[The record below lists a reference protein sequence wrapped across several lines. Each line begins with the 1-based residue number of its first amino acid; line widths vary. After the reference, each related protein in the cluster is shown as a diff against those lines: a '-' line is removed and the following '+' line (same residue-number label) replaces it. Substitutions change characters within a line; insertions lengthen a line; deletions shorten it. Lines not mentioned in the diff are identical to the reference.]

1 MSWSETVQKFLSW
14 TSLKIEKEMQNDP
27 DFYFHEREIWW
38 ASLGVNIGFEQDGK
52 HENFERPVLVLKK
65 FNRFVLWIVPL
76 TSTVKDD
83 RHYFTIEYES
93 KQYSVILSQLRL
105 ISSKRLLRKVRMV
118 SKEEFTDIKNR
129 IKGFL

>member
-1 MSWSETVQKFLSW
+1 
-14 TSLKIEKEMQNDP
+14 MQDDP

-38 ASLGVNIGFEQDGK
+38 ASLGANIGFEQDGK

-83 RHYFTIEYES
+83 RHYFTIEYEG

-118 SKEEFTDIKNR
+118 SEEEFTDIKER